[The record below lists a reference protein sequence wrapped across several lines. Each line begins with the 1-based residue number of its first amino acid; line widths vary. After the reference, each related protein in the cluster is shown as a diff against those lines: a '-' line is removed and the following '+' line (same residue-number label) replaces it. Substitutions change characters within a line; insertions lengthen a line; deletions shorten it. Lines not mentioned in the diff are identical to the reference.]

1 MRTIDENTIQSYQ
14 NHIYIQ
20 EKSKNTIEK
29 YIRDIR
35 TFTAW
40 LETQEQKDITKKV
53 HIKMPKLNVNMLA
66 LFFYLKI
73 LKKCHENYIIIVT
86 KRRALLWQ
94 MEYI

>member
-1 MRTIDENTIQSYQ
+1 MRTIDKNTIQSYQ
-14 NHIYIQ
+14 NHIYTQ
-20 EKSKNTIEK
+20 EKSQNTIDK

-40 LETQEQKDITKKV
+40 LQTQEQKDITKKV

-73 LKKCHENYIIIVT
+73 LKKCHENHIIIVT